1 MIIPFLIGIY
11 YSFFQW
17 DGIAANPKV
26 FVGFDNF
33 IKLFGDTRF
42 LASTWKTTLFTL
54 LAVISVNVVGLTFAL
69 LVTSKLQNCKYGTY
83 DGIYALFDWW
93 INIRIYL
100 AVYLFGCIYING

>member
-1 MIIPFLIGIY
+1 MITNKLLESGGYMQGKNNKGWYILFTAPLLLIFVTVVIIPFLIGIY
-11 YSFFQW
+11 YSFFEW

-42 LASTWKTTLFTL
+42 LASTWKTTLFTF

-69 LVTSKLQNCKYGTY
+69 LG
-83 DGIYALFDWW
+83 DF
-93 INIRIYL
+93 
-100 AVYLFGCIYING
+100 